1 MRLENDVPA
10 ADAVTDK
17 WTMSNLGSPSAA
29 AGIIKKYNF
38 DIKKKFGQNFLIDA
52 NILEKIVNAA
62 QIEATDTVLEIG
74 PGIGSMTQLLCER
87 AERVIA
93 VEIDKTLI
101 PVLTETLSGYDNVT
115 VINGDIMKVEL
126 DEISGMAG
134 DGALKVVAN
143 LPYYITTPIIMR
155 LLEEMDRLRSIT
167 IMVQSEVADRMKA
180 GPSDKNYGALSLAVQ
195 YYADPRVVATVPP
208 ECFMPRPK
216 VDSSVIRLECLEK
229 PPVDV
234 ADEGHMFKLIRASFN
249 QRRKTL
255 ANGLKNA
262 AFLPYSREE
271 IVEALDKLGLTPTV
285 RGEELTLEQFAQI
298 SNLLNKAVL

>member
-1 MRLENDVPA
+1 
-10 ADAVTDK
+10 
-17 WTMSNLGSPSAA
+17 
-29 AGIIKKYNF
+29 
-38 DIKKKFGQNFLIDA
+38 
-52 NILEKIVNAA
+52 
-62 QIEATDTVLEIG
+62 
-74 PGIGSMTQLLCER
+74 
-87 AERVIA
+87 
-93 VEIDKTLI
+93 
-101 PVLTETLSGYDNVT
+101 
-115 VINGDIMKVEL
+115 MKVEL